1 MGGGYHS
8 RSPEEFKKFLEEN
21 RKRSS
26 SGGKFSR
33 IRLIFVLNLVLVI
46 LVIGMVART
55 TLPGAF
61 TVQSSSSKVSL
72 GSITFYVQSSR
83 EGKDGFPTFFL
94 FMKNEYNS
102 GETRF
107 PDPTWKFRILL
118 SNKEG
123 LNCLNTFWKISERS
137 IYPDK
142 IEFERFRLNDDVIDS
157 LPPDCKIK
165 TSDSFL
171 EKIFRRTSGKSGLKL
186 EVTISHEEER
196 EVLTIENL

>member
-1 MGGGYHS
+1 
-8 RSPEEFKKFLEEN
+8 
-21 RKRSS
+21 
-26 SGGKFSR
+26 
-33 IRLIFVLNLVLVI
+33 
-46 LVIGMVART
+46 
-55 TLPGAF
+55 
-61 TVQSSSSKVSL
+61 
-72 GSITFYVQSSR
+72 
-83 EGKDGFPTFFL
+83 
-94 FMKNEYNS
+94 MKNEYNS

-123 LNCLNTFWKISERS
+123 LNCLDTFWKISERS

-171 EKIFRRTSGKSGLKL
+171 EKIFRRSVNKSGLNL
-186 EVTISHEEER
+186 DVIISHKEE
-196 EVLTIENL
+196 LKTLSIENL

>member
-1 MGGGYHS
+1 MLY
-8 RSPEEFKKFLEEN
+8 EVIT
-21 RKRSS
+21 
-26 SGGKFSR
+26 GKFSR

-102 GETRF
+102 GATRF

-123 LNCLNTFWKISERS
+123 LNCLDTFWKISERS

>member
-26 SGGKFSR
+26 SSGKFSR
-33 IRLIFVLNLVLVI
+33 IRLIFILNLVLVV

-55 TLPGAF
+55 TLPGTF
-61 TVQSSSSKVSL
+61 TVQSSSSKVNL
-72 GSITFYVQSSR
+72 GAFTFYVKSSR

-94 FMKNEYNS
+94 FMKNEYTS

-107 PDPTWKFRILL
+107 PDSTWKFRILL
-118 SNKEG
+118 STKEG
-123 LNCLNTFWKISERS
+123 LNCLDTSWKVSERS
-137 IYPDK
+137 IYPGK
-142 IEFERFRLNDDVIDS
+142 IEFERFRLNDDAINS
-157 LPPDCKIK
+157 LPSDCKIK

-171 EKIFRRTSGKSGLKL
+171 EKILRRTSTKSGLNL
-186 EVTISHEEER
+186 DVIVSHGGEQKT
-196 EVLTIENL
+196 LSIENL